1 MGEHAR
7 KDVAQCPLYG
17 PAAFPPRGDLGGA
30 AREHLDY
37 FVCGAASTRTA
48 GRAAEPALS
57 LSKGP

>member
-7 KDVAQCPLYG
+7 EDVAQGSLCSL
-17 PAAFPPRGDLGGA
+17 AAFPPRGGLGGA